1 MSIVR
6 QGSLERIRT
15 FGYAQLSSFL
25 VRYQVN
31 DTIKAL
37 SQDSGVRYNTLIGIK
52 NMTLRSISLNRLI
65 DIMDKVGMDYD
76 ISFKNV
82 GGRKEVKMEIDR
94 SVFSE
99 AVERVLKRETFA
111 DLFKH
116 PAERNSTNGRT
127 DRLN

>member
-6 QGSLERIRT
+6 QGSLERIRV

-25 VRYQVN
+25 VRHQVN
-31 DTIKAL
+31 DTIKNL
-37 SQDSGVRYNTLIGIK
+37 SVDSSVPYNTLLGIK

-76 ISFKNV
+76 ITFKNV
-82 GGRKEVKMEIDR
+82 NGHKEIKMEIDR
-94 SVFSE
+94 SVFSPTIE
-99 AVERVLKRETFA
+99 KVLGRETFA

-116 PAERNSTNGRT
+116 PSERNSTNGRT
-127 DRLN
+127 DRRN